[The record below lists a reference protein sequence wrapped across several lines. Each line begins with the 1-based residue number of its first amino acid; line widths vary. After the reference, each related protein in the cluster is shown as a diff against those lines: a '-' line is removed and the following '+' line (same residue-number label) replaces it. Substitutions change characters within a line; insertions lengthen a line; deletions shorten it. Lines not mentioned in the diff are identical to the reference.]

1 MYNSLE
7 SFLLQIGFS
16 WTAAKFTPYV
26 LTLVLGYLV
35 FRLISKFQIKT
46 WLKLSLM
53 ALGFC
58 LPFLTYFAFY
68 PIYEADLKAKTFKP
82 LQTGMELPKVKTLV
96 IVILPGCPY
105 CIETIELSKKM
116 VELNPKIKI
125 QYLLASEDQEGFQYF
140 SKRLPSTIG
149 VKMAQNSMLC
159 MLMAQGEFPS
169 YFLVAKGKVKTA
181 WHNTQFGVRAL
192 DQINS
197 FF

>member
-53 ALGFC
+53 TLGFC

-96 IVILPGCPY
+96 IVILTGCPY

-140 SKRLPSTIG
+140 RKRLPSTIG

-169 YFLVAKGKVKTA
+169 YFLVVKGKVKTA

>member
-82 LQTGMELPKVKTLV
+82 LQTGMELPIVKTLV

-105 CIETIELSKKM
+105 CIETIELSKKI
-116 VELNPKIKI
+116 VELNSKIKI

-140 SKRLPSTIG
+140 RKRLPSNIG

-169 YFLVAKGKVKTA
+169 YFLVANGKVKKA

>member
-7 SFLLQIGFS
+7 SFLLQVGFS

-26 LTLVLGYLV
+26 LTLVLGYL
-35 FRLISKFQIKT
+35 FFWLISKLRIKT

-58 LPFLTYFAFY
+58 LPFMTYFAFY
-68 PIYEADLKAKTFKP
+68 PIYEADLQTKTFKP
-82 LQTGMELPKVKTLV
+82 LQTGIDLPKAKTLV
-96 IVILPGCPY
+96 LVILPGCPY
-105 CIETIELSKKM
+105 CMETIELSKKM
-116 VELNPKIKI
+116 VELNPKINI

-140 SKRLPSTIG
+140 RKRLPSNIG
-149 VKMAQNSMLC
+149 VKRAQNSMLC

-169 YFLVAKGKVKTA
+169 YFLVADGKVKTA

>member
-1 MYNSLE
+1 MYNSFE

-26 LTLVLGYLV
+26 LTLVLGYFV
-35 FRLISKFQIKT
+35 FRLISKLRIKA

-68 PIYEADLKAKTFKP
+68 PIYEADLQVKTFKP
-82 LQTGMELPKVKTLV
+82 LQAGMRLPAAKTLV
-96 IVILPGCPY
+96 LVILLGCPY
-105 CIETIELSKKM
+105 CIETIALSKKM
-116 VELNPKIKI
+116 IGLNPKIKI
-125 QYLLASEDQEGFQYF
+125 QYLLASEDQEGYLYF
-140 SKRLPSTIG
+140 RKRLPSTIG

-169 YFLVAKGKVKTA
+169 YFLVANGKVKTA

>member
-7 SFLLQIGFS
+7 SFLLQVGFS

-26 LTLVLGYLV
+26 LTLVLGYFV

-46 WLKLSLM
+46 WLRLSLM

-82 LQTGMELPKVKTLV
+82 LQTGMELPIVKTLV

-105 CIETIELSKKM
+105 CIETIELSKKI
-116 VELNPKIKI
+116 VELNSKIKI

-140 SKRLPSTIG
+140 RKRLPSNIG

-181 WHNTQFGVRAL
+181 WHNSQFGVRAL

>member
-169 YFLVAKGKVKTA
+169 YFLVANGKVKTA

>member
-181 WHNTQFGVRAL
+181 WHNTQFGVRTL

>member
-116 VELNPKIKI
+116 VELNSKIKI

-169 YFLVAKGKVKTA
+169 YFLAAKGKVKTA
-181 WHNTQFGVRAL
+181 WHNSQFGVRAL

>member
-116 VELNPKIKI
+116 VELNSKIKI
-125 QYLLASEDQEGFQYF
+125 QYLLASEDQEGFHYF
-140 SKRLPSTIG
+140 RKRLPSIIG

-169 YFLVAKGKVKTA
+169 YFLVVKGKVKTA

>member
-7 SFLLQIGFS
+7 SLLLHFGFS
-16 WTAAKFTPYV
+16 WTTAKFLPYV
-26 LTLVLGYLV
+26 VTLVLGYII
-35 FRLISKFQIKT
+35 FRLISKLRIKT

-68 PIYEADLKAKTFKP
+68 PIYEADLQAKTFKP
-82 LQTGMELPKVKTLV
+82 LQTGMDLPQEKTLI

-105 CIETIELSKKM
+105 CMETISLSKKM
-116 VELNPKIKI
+116 VGLNPKIKI
-125 QYLLASEDQEGFQYF
+125 QYLLASEDQEGYQYF
-140 SKRLPSTIG
+140 RNRLPKIIG
-149 VKMAQNSMLC
+149 VQTAINSMQA
-159 MLMAQGEFPS
+159 MLFAQGEFPS
-169 YFLVAKGKVKTA
+169 FILVANGKVKTA

>member
-105 CIETIELSKKM
+105 CIETIELSKKI

-181 WHNTQFGVRAL
+181 WHNSQFGVRAL

>member
-35 FRLISKFQIKT
+35 FRLIPKFQIKT

-169 YFLVAKGKVKTA
+169 YFLVVKGKVKTA

>member
-181 WHNTQFGVRAL
+181 WHNSQFGVRAL

>member
-1 MYNSLE
+1 M
-7 SFLLQIGFS
+7 
-16 WTAAKFTPYV
+16 
-26 LTLVLGYLV
+26 
-35 FRLISKFQIKT
+35 
-46 WLKLSLM
+46 
-53 ALGFC
+53 
-58 LPFLTYFAFY
+58 
-68 PIYEADLKAKTFKP
+68 
-82 LQTGMELPKVKTLV
+82 
-96 IVILPGCPY
+96 
-105 CIETIELSKKM
+105 ETIELSKKM
-116 VELNPKIKI
+116 VELNPKINI

-140 SKRLPSTIG
+140 RKRLPSIIG

>member
-140 SKRLPSTIG
+140 SKRLPSIIG

-169 YFLVAKGKVKTA
+169 YFLAAKGKVKTA
-181 WHNTQFGVRAL
+181 WHNSQFGVRAL